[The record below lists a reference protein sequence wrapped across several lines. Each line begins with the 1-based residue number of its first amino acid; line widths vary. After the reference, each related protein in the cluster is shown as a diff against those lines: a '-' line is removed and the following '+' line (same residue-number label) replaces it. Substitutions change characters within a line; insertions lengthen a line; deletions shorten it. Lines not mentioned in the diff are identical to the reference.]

1 MFDAV
6 TLSKY
11 GGVLAALVLAGIGL
25 PIPEEIPIVTAG
37 AMVGH
42 DAQALAHHEDLVGA
56 VGGGPASYL
65 STDPPSITRWWIML
79 PLCIVGVV
87 VADTGMYTLGRIGGT
102 RILQWKWVRKR
113 VLPPEKQ
120 LKIEANFAKYGILIL
135 LGARFT
141 PGVRSPVF
149 IMAGVLRMPLSR
161 FLLADGL
168 YAIPGVCLLFW
179 LAYIFTDQFVEAI
192 NAVERHRPM
201 VIMAV
206 VAAIGGVVLYKFLS
220 SRRLSTG
227 DPEEIPI
234 YVKPVGVVTHAVE
247 QTIEKAVG
255 KTVEVSAKA
264 AAAVVDKVTHPLGHH
279 HLKPPPPAAPGVNG
293 PPSVP
298 DASSERQSAS

>member
-11 GGVLAALVLAGIGL
+11 GGVFAALVLAGIGL

-42 DAQALAHHEDLVGA
+42 DAQALEYHEDLTGA
-56 VGGGPASYL
+56 IGGGPAAYL
-65 STDPPSITRWWIML
+65 STDPPSTTRWWIML
-79 PLCIVGVV
+79 PLCIFGVV
-87 VADTGMYTLGRIGGT
+87 VADTGMYALGRFGGT
-102 RILQWKWVRKR
+102 RILQWRWVQKR

-120 LKIEANFAKYGILIL
+120 RKIEANFAKYGILIL
-135 LGARFT
+135 LAARFT
-141 PGVRSPVF
+141 PGIRSPVF
-149 IMAGVLRMPLSR
+149 IMAGVLKMPVSR

-179 LAYIFTDQFVEAI
+179 LAYVFTDQFVAAV

-206 VAAIGGVVLYKFLS
+206 VAAIGGVVLYKLFS
-220 SRRLSTG
+220 GRHLSTG

-234 YVKPVGVVTHAVE
+234 YVKPVGAVTHAVE

-255 KTVEVSAKA
+255 KTVQVSAKA

-279 HLKPPPPAAPGVNG
+279 PKPPPPTAPGANG
-293 PPSVP
+293 PPADP
-298 DASSERQSAS
+298 ATERRTAS